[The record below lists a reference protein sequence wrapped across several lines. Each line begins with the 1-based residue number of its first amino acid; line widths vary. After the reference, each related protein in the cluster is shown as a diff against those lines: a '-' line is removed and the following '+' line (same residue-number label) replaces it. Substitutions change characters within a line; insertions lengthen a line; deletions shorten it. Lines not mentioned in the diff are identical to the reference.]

1 MLIWK
6 DSYSIGM
13 DLIDTQHK
21 HLFDIGTQAYELLKN
36 GLKIDKYDE
45 IVLIIEDLGNYTK
58 YHFRCEEEY
67 MIEIN
72 YPGYENQKKE
82 HNDFIEKIDSIQLHN
97 IDENQQKYIE
107 ELLNFVFNWV
117 LEHILK
123 EDKLIMSS

>member
-1 MLIWK
+1 MLTWK

-13 DLIDTQHK
+13 YLIDAQHK
-21 HLFDIGTQAYELLKN
+21 HLFEIGNEAYALLKN

-45 IVLIIEDLGNYTK
+45 IVLIIEDLSNYTK

-72 YPGYENQKKE
+72 YPGYENQKKK
-82 HNDFIEKIDSIQLHN
+82 HNDFIEKIDGIQLHN

-107 ELLNFVFNWV
+107 ELLDFIFNWV

>member
-21 HLFDIGTQAYELLKN
+21 HLFDIGNQAYELLKN

-45 IVLIIEDLGNYTK
+45 IVLIIEDLANYTK
-58 YHFRCEEEY
+58 YHFKCEEEY
-67 MIEIN
+67 MIKIN
-72 YPGYENQKKE
+72 YSRYEIQKKE
-82 HNDFIEKIDSIQLHN
+82 HTDFIKKIDGIQLHN

>member
-13 DLIDTQHK
+13 DLIDAQHK
-21 HLFDIGTQAYELLKN
+21 HLFDIGNQAYNLLKN
-36 GLKIDKYDE
+36 GLKIDKYDD
-45 IVLIIEDLGNYTK
+45 IVLIIEDLSNYTK

-67 MIEIN
+67 MKEIN
-72 YPGYENQKKE
+72 YPRYENQKKK
-82 HNDFIEKIDSIQLHN
+82 HNDFIEKIDSIQLHS

-107 ELLNFVFNWV
+107 DLLDFIFNWI

-123 EDKLIMSS
+123 EDKLIISS

>member
-13 DLIDTQHK
+13 DLIDAQHK
-21 HLFDIGTQAYELLKN
+21 HLFEIGNQAYALLKN

-45 IVLIIEDLGNYTK
+45 IVLIIEDLSNYTK

-107 ELLNFVFNWV
+107 ELLDFIFNWV

-123 EDKLIMSS
+123 EDKLIMYS

>member
-1 MLIWK
+1 MLTWK

-13 DLIDTQHK
+13 YLIDAQHK
-21 HLFDIGTQAYELLKN
+21 HLFEIGNEAYALLKN

-45 IVLIIEDLGNYTK
+45 IVLIIEDLSNYTK

-72 YPGYENQKKE
+72 YPGYENQKKK
-82 HNDFIEKIDSIQLHN
+82 HNDFIEKIDGIQLHT

-107 ELLNFVFNWV
+107 ELLDFIFNWI

>member
-13 DLIDTQHK
+13 DLIDAQHK
-21 HLFDIGTQAYELLKN
+21 HLFDIGNQAYNLLKN
-36 GLKIDKYDE
+36 GFKIDKYDD
-45 IVLIIEDLGNYTK
+45 IVLIIEDLSNYTK

-67 MIEIN
+67 MKKIN
-72 YPGYENQKKE
+72 YPRYENQKKE
-82 HNDFIEKIDSIQLHN
+82 HNYFIEKIDSIQLHS

-107 ELLNFVFNWV
+107 DLLDFIFNWI